1 MGCCAGSGGQ
11 AVGRPGGLKKRV
23 AGAPD
28 LGYWGIRGLAH
39 GIRYQLIYMG
49 VEYNEIMYDV
59 TKGETKEEK
68 MAGWKKNK
76 YNLGIEFPNLPYF
89 IDGNVKI
96 TESLAIH

>member
-1 MGCCAGSGGQ
+1 MGCCAGSGQ
-11 AVGRPGGLKKRV
+11 AIGKPGGIKKRV

-28 LGYWGIRGLAH
+28 LGYWKIRGLAQ

-49 VEYNEIMYDV
+49 VEYNDIQFAFKE
-59 TKGETKEEK
+59 GENHRAEWEK
-68 MAGWKKNK
+68 HKF
-76 YNLGIEFPNLPYF
+76 NLGLEMPNLPYF